1 MTAKELGVSIRR
13 KEKYGTL
20 PNNEFS
26 VLHEGR
32 SDFWHFVEKYN
43 QDEDSILLYG
53 VLVCEFDTAVLMKIS
68 RSFFPPVFS
77 LSQH

>member
-1 MTAKELGVSIRR
+1 M
-13 KEKYGTL
+13 

-26 VLHEGR
+26 IIHEGR
-32 SDFWHFVEKYN
+32 RDFWHYVEKYYH
-43 QDEDSILLYG
+43 DEDDIVLYG
-53 VLVCEFDTAVLMKIS
+53 VLVCEFDTPVLMKIP